1 MGVSRRV
8 IAVPRSL
15 DAARRLDYGQANE
28 SDLVEEYV
36 SDEEFR
42 VLHTTGWLDEVNNSC
57 DTLIDDYEDEKI
69 LSGPQLT
76 HFLLITQRFSV
87 HYEHEVFAK
96 IQRSADLAQ
105 RFGTEV
111 CFYF

>member
-1 MGVSRRV
+1 MSVSRRV

-15 DAARRLDYGQANE
+15 DAARRLDYGQENE
-28 SDLVEEYV
+28 SDLVEECV
-36 SDEEFR
+36 SDEEFH
-42 VLHTTGWLDEVNNSC
+42 VLRTTGWLDEVNNSC

-69 LSGPQLT
+69 LSGQQLT
-76 HFLLITQRFSV
+76 QLLLITRRFSV
-87 HYEHEVFAK
+87 RHKHEVFAK
-96 IQRSADLAQ
+96 IQRSVKLAQ